1 VTSPAVLDLVPRK
14 LGALPAAEWTRLD
27 LPHVR
32 RRAALTQRA
41 DLPELQQDSITPG
54 TASKLHPPRLRRS
67 RLYVPRWYTRGRLHV
82 YADGELIFS
91 SRVIG
96 GVLSSVWIAHGHGW
110 LIVVTYLFALRSLGL
125 RHPRTEH
132 ILIGAMSALTRR
144 RDLCG
149 GTVERRRSRL
159 EVFSTVAR
167 AKQQLLDC
175 F

>member
-1 VTSPAVLDLVPRK
+1 
-14 LGALPAAEWTRLD
+14 
-27 LPHVR
+27 
-32 RRAALTQRA
+32 
-41 DLPELQQDSITPG
+41 
-54 TASKLHPPRLRRS
+54 
-67 RLYVPRWYTRGRLHV
+67 
-82 YADGELIFS
+82 
-91 SRVIG
+91 
-96 GVLSSVWIAHGHGW
+96 
-110 LIVVTYLFALRSLGL
+110 LRSLGL